1 MNVNRRK
8 ELHNEVIQISH
19 QILLKW
25 FENQTW
31 LAYKW
36 NKKTW
41 ASNYNKNHMYQLTE
55 FCIDETANP
64 KFLEMLLPLNND
76 ILKKNRIPLVK
87 MEATYYLAYN

>member
-1 MNVNRRK
+1 M
-8 ELHNEVIQISH
+8 
-19 QILLKW
+19 KW
-25 FENQTW
+25 FKFLIKFSWND
-31 LAYKW
+31 LKIKLDYKW

-76 ILKKNRIPLVK
+76 I
-87 MEATYYLAYN
+87 

>member
-55 FCIDETANP
+55 FCIDETANQP
-64 KFLEMLLPLNND
+64 KIPRNVASSKQWY
-76 ILKKNRIPLVK
+76 LKKI
-87 MEATYYLAYN
+87 EYLW